1 MRITW
6 QQGIFPWE
14 SLEDSPS
21 LQSVRELLAAIPDRA
36 LLNSLQQCRGHGRD
50 DYPVSVLW
58 GTVLLTIILRHT
70 SIASCLQELHR
81 NAGLR
86 QIIGIRNQ
94 DQVPKAWNISRFL
107 HTLGQEPHLTL
118 LQQAFDAMVRVLGVS
133 VDDLGRYLAG
143 DSTALCARGKKPALV
158 VGVSHS
164 GQKTVRLPV
173 IDQPEPH
180 GPGMQDG
187 LPAPTGGRKEYTD
200 EHGVVTR
207 VVTWTGYKLHLLVDT
222 AHEVAVAYRI
232 TTANAGDSTTLPGLL
247 QAAKANLP
255 PKRIASLTY
264 DKACDDNPTHLLLYK
279 EDIRPVIQSRRL
291 WKDQLERMLPG
302 HDGNSNIVHDE
313 AGTIYCYD
321 KLSDP
326 PIRHKMAYMG
336 SEADRGTLKYRC
348 PAVHGGMSCPSAV
361 RCNKDKPYGLTVRV
375 KREMDLR
382 RFPPVPRATRQFE
395 KLYKT
400 RTAVE
405 RVNARLKLFW
415 GADDGNITGARRFH
429 AFVGVVMVAHA
440 AFATIL
446 AAAPRQGTKTVGK
459 LGTLH
464 LGKVQKALR
473 EKLQL

>member
-1 MRITW
+1 MRIT
-6 QQGIFPWE
+6 QEQGIFAWE

-21 LQSVRELLAAIPDRA
+21 LQSIRLLLAAVPDRA
-36 LLNSLQQCRGHGRD
+36 LLNSLQKCRGHGRD

-58 GTVLLTIILRHT
+58 GTVLLTIFLRHT
-70 SIASCLQELHR
+70 SIAACLQELHR
-81 NAGLR
+81 NAALR
-86 QIIGIRNQ
+86 QIIGIRSPE
-94 DQVPKAWNISRFL
+94 QVPKAWNISRFQD
-107 HTLGQEPHLTL
+107 TLGQEPHLTL
-118 LQQAFDAMVRVLGVS
+118 LQQVFDAMVGVLGVS
-133 VDDLGRYLAG
+133 VDDLGRSLAG
-143 DSTALCARGKKPALV
+143 DSTALSSRGKKPASV
-158 VGVSHS
+158 EVSHS

-173 IDQPEPH
+173 IDQPEPI
-180 GPGMQDG
+180 GPGMEDG
-187 LPAPTGGRKEYTD
+187 LPAPTGGRKEYMD

-222 AHEVAVAYRI
+222 AHEVVVAYRI
-232 TTANAGDSTTLPGLL
+232 TTANAGDSPTLPGLL

-255 PKRIASLTY
+255 PQRIASLTY
-264 DKACDDNPTHLLLYK
+264 DKACDDNATHLLLYK
-279 EDIRPVIQSRRL
+279 DGIRPVIQSRRL
-291 WKDQLERMLPG
+291 WKDQLERMLPD
-302 HDGNSNIVHDE
+302 HDGNSNIVYDE

-321 KLSDP
+321 KVSNP
-326 PIRHKMAYMG
+326 PVRHKMAYMG

-348 PAVHGGMSCPSAV
+348 PAVHGNMHCPSAV

-375 KREMDLR
+375 KREIDLR

-429 AFVGVVMVAHA
+429 AFVGAVMVAHA

-446 AAAPRQGTKTVGK
+446 AAAPRHGTKTVGK
-459 LGTLH
+459 LGALH